1 MKNKLFASV
10 LVGASLAAFTACKSN
25 IDLEDMDK
33 TVGAEMALAL
43 PVGEISAKIG
53 DFLGYGS
60 ISDYIQVNDSGVLF
74 FQDTFKI
81 SRTYTKIDLSDYV
94 VDTREDFELLP
105 QTSPV
110 AVTLEAGK
118 TEVREFKLQLDFDGL
133 NKGGAER
140 VDSVLVRN
148 AKFTSNFFVD
158 GVNLPF
164 SDIDKVEIRLDE
176 KNFSRPKGNLVKV
189 FDKATSG
196 VGYNKDIPINVD
208 EFTLSLVENKTKPV
222 GDDNVTNEV
231 TVTFVFTIT
240 PSKTVTIQP
249 GAFISYN
256 MKLSVLEYHAIWGMF
271 TPSSDMQDADTV
283 VIADHLP
290 IWKDF
295 LNTRLPFAEPEIQLF
310 VSHSIAGPL
319 MMKGDY
325 LFAESTTNGTKVNA
339 TFDGK
344 TSLDWS
350 LSHVLSTKAP
360 LTEMVTNKYVFDHS
374 EAHGNIDT
382 LFSIFPDVLAY
393 GFHIVPELER
403 FKTDAALKGEPY
415 QYRASENTD
424 IYVDAVMHMPFIFN
438 DSVALSYED
447 EISGVVIDSI
457 ALDSLVQGVDFEAAN
472 VKLIFTAKN
481 KIPFNIEA
489 QFTFL
494 GAENDTLD
502 FAVLNDSTNTLKIAG
517 PKRDKV
523 ENGIVVEAEESTFI
537 ININKEDVAKL
548 PSISKIAYKATLGD
562 NSCKVSLL
570 DKSDLKLRIAIA
582 ADVKASTNLDGLFGS
597 EGEQ

>member
-1 MKNKLFASV
+1 MKHKLFASV

-25 IDLEDMDK
+25 IDLENMDK

-94 VDTREDFELLP
+94 VDTREDFNLNP
-105 QTSPV
+105 SPI
-110 AVTLEAGK
+110 ALTLKAGK
-118 TEVREFKLQLDFDGL
+118 TEVREFKLELDFDGL
-133 NKGGAER
+133 NKSGAER
-140 VDSVLVRN
+140 VDSVWVRN

-164 SDIDKVEIRLDE
+164 SDIDKVEIRLDD
-176 KNFSRPKGNLVKV
+176 KNFSRPEGNIVPVFTKG
-189 FDKATSG
+189 TSG
-196 VGYNKDIPINVD
+196 LGYNKDIPINVD

-222 GDDNVTNEV
+222 GDDNVTNKV
-231 TVTFVFTIT
+231 NVTFIFTIT
-240 PSKTVTIQP
+240 PSKDVTIQP
-249 GAFISYN
+249 NAFIGYN
-256 MKLSVLEYHAIWGMF
+256 MQLSVLEYHAIWGMF

-325 LFAESTTNGTKVNA
+325 LFAESTTKKTKVNA
-339 TFDGK
+339 TFDGN

-350 LSHVLSTKAP
+350 LGTILSTTAP
-360 LTEMVTNKYVFDHS
+360 LTEMVTNKYVFDQS

-382 LFSIFPDVLAY
+382 LFSIFPDVLGY
-393 GFHIVPELER
+393 GFHIAPDLER
-403 FKTDAALKGEPY
+403 FKTDEALKGEPY
-415 QYRASENTD
+415 QYRASEDTD

-447 EISGVVIDSI
+447 TISGVVIDSI
-457 ALDSLVQGVDFEAAN
+457 ALDSLVQGVDFETAN

-481 KIPFNIEA
+481 MIPFNIEA

-494 GAENDTLD
+494 DSAKNVVNL
-502 FAVLNDSTNTLKIAG
+502 AILNDSTNTLKIAG
-517 PKRDKV
+517 PTPDKV
-523 ENGIVVEAEESTFI
+523 ENGIVVTPQESTFI
-537 ININKEDVAKL
+537 INVNKEDVAKL
-548 PSISKIAYKATLGD
+548 PSISKIAYRATLGD

-570 DKSDLKLRIAIA
+570 DKSGLNLRIAVA